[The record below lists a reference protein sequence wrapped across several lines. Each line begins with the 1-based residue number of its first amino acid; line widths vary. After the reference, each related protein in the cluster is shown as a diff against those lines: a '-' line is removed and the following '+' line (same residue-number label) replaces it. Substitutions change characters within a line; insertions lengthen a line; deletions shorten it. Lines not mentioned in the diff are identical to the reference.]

1 MVDMIKHPLLL
12 VGLAAAALAVGACG
26 SNGNNDKNSG
36 AKTEDKAFEG
46 ALKFAKCM
54 RDHGLDV
61 PDPKRVA
68 GGGITQRMGG
78 KRGGPIDQGKVE
90 TAQKDCEHFMEAAG
104 GGEAPSAAEQA
115 KRQDAFIAYA
125 QCMRQHGI
133 AMPDPKFSG
142 NKVQMSIGK
151 PGQKNGPNPDSP
163 TFKAAEKACHP
174 KLAEVEQAKQHG
186 EGR

>member
-12 VGLAAAALAVGACG
+12 AVLAAAALALGACG
-26 SNGNNDKNSG
+26 SGNDDNNGGSR
-36 AKTEDKAFEG
+36 EDKAFAG

-61 PDPKRVA
+61 PDPKRAA
-68 GGGITQRMGG
+68 GGGIMQRMGG
-78 KRGGPIDQGKVE
+78 KRGAPIDQGKME
-90 TAQKDCEHFMEAAG
+90 AAQKDCEHFMEAAG

-142 NKVQMSIGK
+142 NKVQMTIGK

-163 TFKAAEKACHP
+163 IFKAAEKACHP
-174 KLAEVEQAKQHG
+174 KLAEVEQAKQQG